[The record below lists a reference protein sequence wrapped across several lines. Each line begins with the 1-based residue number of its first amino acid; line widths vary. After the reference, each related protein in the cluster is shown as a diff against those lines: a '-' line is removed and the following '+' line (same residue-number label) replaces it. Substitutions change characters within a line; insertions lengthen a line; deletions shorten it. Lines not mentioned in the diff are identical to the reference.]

1 MIFRAGVD
9 LNSILKKLKD
19 LLDAGCT
26 VAVCGKDGRIV
37 TDTDK
42 GIRPLIKLIDGG
54 EDLRGCS
61 AADRIVG
68 KAAALM
74 YVLLGAREV
83 YADVLAEKALEILR
97 CNGIDAYYGE
107 LAPVIINR
115 RGDSPC
121 PMEIAVA
128 DTDDPEE
135 AYSAVKAC
143 LLRLSEKNILK
154 KRTPLDPT
162 A

>member
-1 MIFRAGVD
+1 M
-9 LNSILKKLKD
+9 
-19 LLDAGCT
+19 
-26 VAVCGKDGRIV
+26 
-37 TDTDK
+37 
-42 GIRPLIKLIDGG
+42 IKLIDGG

-97 CNGIDAYYGE
+97 RNGIDAYYGE

-115 RGDSPC
+115 RGDGPC

-128 DTDDPEE
+128 DTDAPEE
-135 AYSAVKAC
+135 AYSEVKAC
-143 LLRLSEKNILK
+143 LLRLSEKNISK
-154 KRTPLDPT
+154 KRTSLDPT

>member
-9 LNSILKKLKD
+9 LDSILKKLKD
-19 LLDAGCT
+19 LLDTGCT

-97 CNGIDAYYGE
+97 RNGIDAYYGE

-115 RGDSPC
+115 RGTVRVPWRSRSPIRTT
-121 PMEIAVA
+121 PRRH
-128 DTDDPEE
+128 T
-135 AYSAVKAC
+135 
-143 LLRLSEKNILK
+143 LRSRRVYCGFRK
-154 KRTPLDPT
+154 KTS
-162 A
+162 

>member
-1 MIFRAGVD
+1 MR
-9 LNSILKKLKD
+9 
-19 LLDAGCT
+19 
-26 VAVCGKDGRIV
+26 R
-37 TDTDK
+37 
-42 GIRPLIKLIDGG
+42 
-54 EDLRGCS
+54 
-61 AADRIVG
+61 
-68 KAAALM
+68 
-74 YVLLGAREV
+74 AREV

-97 CNGIDAYYGE
+97 RNEIDAYYGE

-115 RGDSPC
+115 RGDGPC